1 MNLKKRAVE
10 GIVVAGSLVMMSSI
24 AQAADVAGTQPMT
37 AAAVTRTDL
46 ATNGTAGIVAELNQF
61 EMSALEGIDQTAG
74 VEQMNRVLVAAAEA
88 TSVDGTEPDAA
99 GQQAA
104 GITAQLTGGVTT
116 DVAVQ
121 PGGAADVDS
130 TLAIDGAQAGVTAQL
145 TDSLQEGAT
154 GQPTDGTS
162 ADGTIADAETQPTDG
177 AIADMETQP
186 TDGTTTD
193 AETQPTDGISAD
205 GTIADAQTQPT
216 DGTATDAETQP
227 TDGTITDAQT
237 QPTDG
242 TTTDTTTQP
251 NDEAEEWQDRL
262 MADVNEFLYIR
273 AEGSE
278 DAEIVGKLYKGAVA
292 QVAEVGDTWTH
303 VTSGNVDGY
312 VMNSYCLYGTDALNY
327 ANETFDVEAEIQ
339 TDGLRVRSSADPE
352 ASVLAAVST
361 GMSFPVDADAE
372 AVEGWVAIDYKGST
386 GYVSA
391 EYVTTELALGEAV
404 TIEEEKERL
413 AKEAAEAAKSA
424 QVSSSGT
431 VQNGAMA
438 ASVDDVTLLA
448 ALIQCEAGSE
458 SYEGQLAVGAVV
470 MNRVRSG
477 AYPGSIYGVIYESGQ
492 FTPAGRGSVASVAAN
507 GPKAS
512 CVQAAQE
519 AINGADNTGGAVR
532 FRGASSGQPGVV
544 IGNHV
549 FW

>member
-1 MNLKKRAVE
+1 MSLKKRAIE

-37 AAAVTRTDL
+37 VAAVTRTDL
-46 ATNGTAGIVAELNQF
+46 ATNGTAGVVAELNQF
-61 EMSALEGIDQTAG
+61 ETSVLESVGGTAG
-74 VEQMNRVLVAAAEA
+74 VERMNRALVAAAEA
-88 TSVDGTEPDAA
+88 ASEDGTQEGVTVQPTVGMPTDVNTQPTDGTQTDVNTQPTDGTQTNVNTQPSDAA
-99 GQQAA
+99 GDNSTQQ
-104 GITAQLTGGVTT
+104 IGV
-116 DVAVQ
+116 
-121 PGGAADVDS
+121 
-130 TLAIDGAQAGVTAQL
+130 AQAGVTAQL
-145 TDSLQEGAT
+145 TDSLQAGVA
-154 GQPTDGTS
+154 GQPVDGT
-162 ADGTIADAETQPTDG
+162 QTDVN
-177 AIADMETQP
+177 TQP
-186 TDGTTTD
+186 TDGT
-193 AETQPTDGISAD
+193 PTDVNTQTAD
-205 GTIADAQTQPT
+205 GTQTDVNTQPT
-216 DGTATDAETQP
+216 DGTQTDVVAQP
-227 TDGTITDAQT
+227 GSGMSEEEQ
-237 QPTDG
+237 
-242 TTTDTTTQP
+242 
-251 NDEAEEWQDRL
+251 EWQNRL
-262 MADVNEFLYIR
+262 MADVEEFLYIR

-278 DAEIVGKLYKGAVA
+278 DAEIVGKLYKGDVA
-292 QVAEVGDTWTH
+292 QIAEVGDTWTH
-303 VTSGNVDGY
+303 VESGNVDGY
-312 VMNSYCLYGTDALNY
+312 VMNSYCLYGLDAWNY

-361 GMSFPVDADAE
+361 GMSFPVDTSVE
-372 AVEGWVAIDYKGST
+372 AVDGWVAIDYKGST

-391 EYVTTELALGEAV
+391 EYVTTELALGEAI
-404 TIEEEKERL
+404 TIEEEKEQL

-424 QVSSSGT
+424 QVSSPGT
-431 VQNGAMA
+431 TQNGAMA

-477 AYPGSIYGVIYESGQ
+477 GYPSSIYGVIYQSGQ

-512 CVQAAQE
+512 CMQAAQE
-519 AINGADNTGGAVR
+519 AINGADNTGGALR